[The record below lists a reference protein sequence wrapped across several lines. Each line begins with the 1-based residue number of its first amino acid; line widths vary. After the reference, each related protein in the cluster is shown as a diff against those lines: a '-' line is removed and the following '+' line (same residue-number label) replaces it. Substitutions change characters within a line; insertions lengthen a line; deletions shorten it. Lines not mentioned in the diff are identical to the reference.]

1 MTRDLTFLAQAPS
14 CAPRLPLGAGQLEFH
29 WKRGRW
35 PTFLLFMASTA
46 LTFLPNGRV
55 SPSYAGFLA
64 HTTLFMRC
72 SRCSALAASST
83 LMVSMAWF
91 TLDVVMV
98 DNETDTSGNGSNG
111 SSSSSSAAA
120 ARQPR
125 SSAAAEAGATGAA
138 GAEERRPRRRRER
151 RRRVVRLFA
160 SHPTVTR
167 TCTHRLCVITL
178 HYISRP
184 PPMRRAPLG
193 GAHRFAVDGIC
204 VIIIIIII
212 VS

>member
-1 MTRDLTFLAQAPS
+1 
-14 CAPRLPLGAGQLEFH
+14 
-29 WKRGRW
+29 
-35 PTFLLFMASTA
+35 MASTA

-64 HTTLFMRC
+64 HTTLFVRC

-138 GAEERRPRRRRER
+138 GTEERRPRRRRER
-151 RRRVVRLFA
+151 RRRVVCAPLCLA
-160 SHPTVTR
+160 SYSDTR
-167 TCTHRLCVITL
+167 HVYASAVCN
-178 HYISRP
+178 YISRP